1 MFRIAC
7 VAVVM
12 ARILRLFTDQF
23 PVLLIAGV
31 GMLVGPL
38 AFQAAHQ
45 FSRFVLT
52 ILIVGMVI
60 FPGHIAALHFAV
72 GVIAGLRVLVHGIL
86 GREHADR
93 FRHGVPLFFS
103 ARQYRRIARLRV
115 LMRLFPANNGPC
127 RFLRYCDHW

>member
-1 MFRIAC
+1 MLFFRRFA
-7 VAVVM
+7 
-12 ARILRLFTDQF
+12 DQF
-23 PVLLIAGV
+23 LGFGIAGV
-31 GMLVGPL
+31 AMLMRPL

-60 FPGHIAALHFAV
+60 FPSHIAALHFAV

-115 LMRLFPANNGPC
+115 LMRLFPADGLEQFFRQNGNIDG
-127 RFLRYCDHW
+127 RKQQR